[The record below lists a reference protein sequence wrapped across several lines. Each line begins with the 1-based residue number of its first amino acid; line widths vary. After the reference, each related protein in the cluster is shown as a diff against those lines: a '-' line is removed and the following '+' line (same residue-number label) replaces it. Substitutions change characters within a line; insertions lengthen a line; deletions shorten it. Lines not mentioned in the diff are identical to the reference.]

1 MEAADRKPVEGIV
14 STGGSH
20 ALGIRFG
27 ILPEI
32 FPVLASQVLY
42 YFESNTRSAGII
54 GIVGAGGIGLHLA
67 EAIRTLE
74 LQQTSFIIV
83 LILIAVALI
92 DFVSSKL
99 RFAMIGRRG
108 AMA

>member
-1 MEAADRKPVEGIV
+1 M
-14 STGGSH
+14 
-20 ALGIRFG
+20 
-27 ILPEI
+27 
-32 FPVLASQVLY
+32 
-42 YFESNTRSAGII
+42 
-54 GIVGAGGIGLHLA
+54 HLA

-108 AMA
+108 AMT

>member
-1 MEAADRKPVEGIV
+1 MSCGCRKAAGARTSP
-14 STGGSH
+14 
-20 ALGIRFG
+20 L
-27 ILPEI
+27 
-32 FPVLASQVLY
+32 
-42 YFESNTRSAGII
+42 RSRSRAGCI
-54 GIVGAGGIGLHLA
+54 ALHLA

-108 AMA
+108 AMT